1 MSANRWRKKAFPN
14 QRSPWIGKSDS
25 APAAFSVFCNLKW
38 SGARAQ
44 RAQRAACIV
53 PCLVSQ
59 TINSKQPTSGD
70 LPFPKRPSLPPPH
83 MHRIFAS
90 SAPPPPPRTDGR
102 TDGREQFRRDFTP
115 HKVTSHEKR
124 DREPSCPTCTRAVT
138 SSI

>member
-1 MSANRWRKKAFPN
+1 MSANRWRKKAFPS

-70 LPFPKRPSLPPPH
+70 LPFPKRPSFPLTCIEFLQARHHHHHGP
-83 MHRIFAS
+83 
-90 SAPPPPPRTDGR
+90 